1 MPGLKSKTIKNLI
14 RNKLDSWIES
24 IEDEALRAKVKS
36 DCFVTGGAIVS
47 MLLDEKP
54 NDYDVYFKTQET
66 AYFVANYYV
75 QIFNETNQGR
85 QAVIK
90 FEDRVNIK
98 GEVENRIIIYIESAG
113 VLEEDKNEEVIKRKY
128 RPKFLSENAIT
139 LSDKMQLIVRF
150 YGSPEEV
157 HRNYDFV
164 HTTNYYDYRNHELS
178 LNCDALEAILTKT
191 LIYRGSLYPIAS
203 VFRIRKFIERGWRIT
218 AGQIM
223 KMLFQ
228 LNKVDLNDRTILR
241 EQLIGVD
248 QTYMTAF
255 ISALQSI
262 PADADENYMAT
273 VIDKI
278 FE

>member
-14 RNKLDSWIES
+14 RNKLDNWINS
-24 IEDEALRAKVKS
+24 IEDDALKSYVKLN
-36 DCFVTGGAIVS
+36 CFVTGGAIVS

-54 NDYDVYFKTQET
+54 NDYDVYFKTQEA
-66 AYFVANYYV
+66 AYFVAEYYV
-75 QIFNETNQGR
+75 NKFNELNPGKE
-85 QAVIK
+85 AVIK
-90 FEDRVNIK
+90 FEDRINIK
-98 GEVENRIIIYIESAG
+98 GETENRIIIYIQSNG
-113 VLEEDKNEEVIKRKY
+113 VAEETPDSETLKLKY

-157 HRNYDFV
+157 HKNYDFI
-164 HTTNYYDYRNHELS
+164 HTTNYYDYSKHKLS
-178 LNCDALEAILTKT
+178 LNCEALESILTKT
-191 LIYRGSLYPIAS
+191 LIYRGSLYPVAS
-203 VFRIRKFIERGWRIT
+203 VLRIRKFIERGWRIT
-218 AGQIM
+218 AGQVM

-228 LNKVDLNDRTILR
+228 LNSVDLKDRSILR

-248 QTYMTAF
+248 QAYMTAF
-255 ISALQSI
+255 LNALENI
-262 PADADENYMAT
+262 PENADEQYLAV